1 MAADIPSRYR
11 SAAEHCFDEEQADAI
26 IKTVASSRSDFRL
39 TVVSFPTDEHDNV
52 RQSIA
57 TPFRRAPENDAST
70 GLGNLARLPAELL
83 HEVLPRMDM
92 ASLFAL
98 RQANLSSRRAVDSL
112 PQYRRVASHGLD
124 VFCALLRT
132 RLAAHVSLLEF
143 YDVLCTKDCAICGR
157 KLAEFVSLLAW
168 GRCCFA
174 CLHKD
179 VPEVRVQALAS
190 AQRQFGLTAAE
201 AGQLRSFKTL
211 PGTYSMD
218 ETEDNA
224 RTIVVSALQAEMLP
238 KPHPHQQPSPPPG
251 LHLPSVG
258 SGFRIPAQDAQGVA
272 QARNS
277 RFRFMAAC
285 ALPHYDARTGRAEH
299 GVACAGCCRLALQ
312 EPPVLENAV
321 IKWAYEAYERVYS
334 REGLLEHFRWCKWA
348 QDKWSW
354 LNGVERPV
362 WTLPLPEG
370 RLNGKSAV
378 LQIAVRAREMAE
390 FLEGYH
396 RMMAVVLSP

>member
-11 SAAEHCFDEEQADAI
+11 SAAEYCFDEEQADAI

-39 TVVSFPTDEHDNV
+39 TVVSFPPDEHDNV

-70 GLGNLARLPAELL
+70 GLGNLARLPPKLL

-98 RQANLSSRRAVDSL
+98 WQANLSSRRAVDSL
-112 PQYRRVASHGLD
+112 PQYQRVTSHGLD
-124 VFCALLRT
+124 VLCALLRT
-132 RLAAHVSLLEF
+132 RLAAHVSLLDF
-143 YDVLCTKDCAICGR
+143 YDVLCTKGCAVCGR

-168 GRCCFA
+168 GRCCFT
-174 CLHKD
+174 CLHKG

-224 RTIVVSALQAEMLP
+224 RTTVVSALQVEMLP
-238 KPHPHQQPSPPPG
+238 KSHPRQQPSPPDDPAEMVTVRVGRSSGILIVLVIVSSGAEIEVNYTVLPAEGEEPNVQTPLRREAGERRPSGPCGRRRG
-251 LHLPSVG
+251 LILLAKIHVVIEQ
-258 SGFRIPAQDAQGVA
+258 RRRPAL
-272 QARNS
+272 RS
-277 RFRFMAAC
+277 
-285 ALPHYDARTGRAEH
+285 
-299 GVACAGCCRLALQ
+299 LAY
-312 EPPVLENAV
+312 A
-321 IKWAYEAYERVYS
+321 S
-334 REGLLEHFRWCKWA
+334 
-348 QDKWSW
+348 
-354 LNGVERPV
+354 
-362 WTLPLPEG
+362 
-370 RLNGKSAV
+370 
-378 LQIAVRAREMAE
+378 
-390 FLEGYH
+390 
-396 RMMAVVLSP
+396 